1 MDSKGARRSENIRL
15 KSARILAA
23 QVPLYAL
30 HVQCAKCVTGSYLD
44 VPRGLS
50 LAYIG
55 TDSGTTHRDEHDFRS
70 SRFRLGDKKE
80 GAGAAVAVIGLGSM
94 DIE

>member
-1 MDSKGARRSENIRL
+1 MISVNFGVDHQLGVYSPPG
-15 KSARILAA
+15 
-23 QVPLYAL
+23 
-30 HVQCAKCVTGSYLD
+30 
-44 VPRGLS
+44 GLS

-80 GAGAAVAVIGLGSM
+80 AAGVAVAVMSLGAM
-94 DIE
+94 EIE

>member
-1 MDSKGARRSENIRL
+1 MQLRGSRPAPINAVETGKGV
-15 KSARILAA
+15 
-23 QVPLYAL
+23 VP
-30 HVQCAKCVTGSYLD
+30 
-44 VPRGLS
+44 GLS

-80 GAGAAVAVIGLGSM
+80 AAGVAVAVMSLGAM
-94 DIE
+94 EIE

>member
-1 MDSKGARRSENIRL
+1 VISVNFGVDHQLGVYSPPG
-15 KSARILAA
+15 
-23 QVPLYAL
+23 
-30 HVQCAKCVTGSYLD
+30 
-44 VPRGLS
+44 GLS

-80 GAGAAVAVIGLGSM
+80 AAGVAVAVMSLGAM
-94 DIE
+94 EIE

>member
-1 MDSKGARRSENIRL
+1 LLG
-15 KSARILAA
+15 
-23 QVPLYAL
+23 V
-30 HVQCAKCVTGSYLD
+30 
-44 VPRGLS
+44 GLS

>member
-50 LAYIG
+50 PIRKLHPQLPRPTAIRALHQG
-55 TDSGTTHRDEHDFRS
+55 RNLLPPPMQTRS
-70 SRFRLGDKKE
+70 TERILNIHLL
-80 GAGAAVAVIGLGSM
+80 V
-94 DIE
+94 

>member
-23 QVPLYAL
+23 QVPLDAL

-50 LAYIG
+50 PIRTLRPSFSHYIG
-55 TDSGTTHRDEHDFRS
+55 VNEGSCSLTLSAMNMQTTNFKS
-70 SRFRLGDKKE
+70 ASLKTLI
-80 GAGAAVAVIGLGSM
+80 A
-94 DIE
+94 

>member
-1 MDSKGARRSENIRL
+1 
-15 KSARILAA
+15 
-23 QVPLYAL
+23 
-30 HVQCAKCVTGSYLD
+30 
-44 VPRGLS
+44 LS

-80 GAGAAVAVIGLGSM
+80 AAGVAVAVMSLGAM
-94 DIE
+94 EIE